1 MTWSIVFEG
10 VLVLAVYLVVDRS
23 AFWFMSNT
31 FGQVSGK
38 LPGIAYADIAFPR
51 LLIAAVGCVATVA
64 GRSKDINVVNV
75 AGLVAILVSLVM
87 LCVAI
92 MKRYWSERDA

>member
-1 MTWSIVFEG
+1 MTWPIMLEV
-10 VLVLAVYLVVDRS
+10 VLVLVVYLVVDRS

-38 LPGIAYADIAFPR
+38 RPDIAYADIAFPR
-51 LLIAAVGCVATVA
+51 LLIAAAGCVATVL
-64 GRSKDINVVNV
+64 GRSGDVNVVN
-75 AGLVAILVSLVM
+75 ATGLVAILVSLAM

-92 MKRYWSERDA
+92 MKNYWSDRDA